1 VTHETALHKLERRDD
16 GPGAALPTVLFV
28 SSPVGVGGSTRSM
41 ANVLTYMGDHVHR
54 VLAGPPDGRFH
65 DLVGTLGAAEIY
77 LPIVNSERPR
87 PPRRAWSALQL
98 AVFAVRNRKVLRA
111 MHANGLKE
119 MSLSVVAATLSR
131 VPLVVW
137 IHEFGLPPSV
147 LRLGWLW
154 RILLRR
160 IDVQFAAVSP
170 LARDLVVQAG
180 LADPDR
186 VHVVPNPID
195 PADVLATPRAADAP
209 EPDPDAGDD
218 RVRVAFLGTPLEY
231 KGFQYLPDMIRL
243 TTGTA
248 PVKWLL
254 FSRET
259 EDTLHGVWDE
269 LRAMTETHPVTIE
282 GKFTD
287 VGVAYARCDVVVVPS
302 QLESFGRVVAEAMLN
317 GIPVVASDLEPL
329 RALLGDEEA
338 GIVYPVGDV
347 EAAAKA
353 IVRLATDPGLRAEL
367 GAEGRRRAEAFSPA
381 VIGARFREL
390 YRVDP

>member
-1 VTHETALHKLERRDD
+1 VTRRTALHRLGAPD
-16 GPGAALPTVLFV
+16 PGRPTVLFV

-41 ANVLTYMGDHVHR
+41 ANVLTYMGDHAYR

-65 DLVGTLGAAEIY
+65 DLVGTLGAAEEY
-77 LPIVNSERPR
+77 LPIISSERPR
-87 PPRRAWSALQL
+87 PPRRLWSALQL
-98 AVFAVRNRKVLRA
+98 AVFGWRNRKVLRA
-111 MHANGLKE
+111 VHANGLKE
-119 MSLSVVAATLSR
+119 MSLSIVAAAISG

-147 LRLGWLW
+147 LKFGWLW
-154 RILLRR
+154 RILLQR

-170 LARDLVVQAG
+170 LARDLVVDAG
-180 LADPDR
+180 LTTPDR

-195 PADVLATPRAADAP
+195 PADVLAPERAEGEA
-209 EPDPDAGDD
+209 DPDAGDD
-218 RVRVAFLGTPLEY
+218 RVRVAFLGTPLAY
-231 KGFQYLPDMIRL
+231 KGFQYLPEMIRL
-243 TTGTA
+243 TTADA
-248 PVKWLL
+248 PVRWLV
-254 FSRET
+254 FSRQT
-259 EDTLHGVWDE
+259 EGTLGEVWDE
-269 LRAMTETHPVTIE
+269 LRAMAATHPVSIE

-302 QLESFGRVVAEAMLN
+302 ELESFGRVVAEAMLN
-317 GIPVVASDLEPL
+317 AIPVVASDLEPL

-353 IVRLATDPGLRAEL
+353 IVRLATDPGLRAEM

-381 VIGARFREL
+381 VVGEQLRAL
-390 YRVDP
+390 YRVGT